1 MFTMSRYSLVLGAG
15 LFWAVSPAFSAT
27 WADSMFDELSKDFGS
42 VPRGPTLVHH
52 FRLVNNTKGPVS
64 ISNVRVSC
72 GCVSA
77 SALKTNLN
85 PGEETAILARMDST
99 RFIGPKNVTIY
110 VQFDR
115 PAYEEVRLWVQANG
129 RNDFNVS
136 PDSLAFGSIKR
147 TTAPSAAVA
156 ITFYGSPD
164 TQITEVKGESNYIQP
179 VVKAVKRGESEAS
192 FELTAKLRPD
202 TPVGKWYTDVWVK
215 TNNPSIPQIR
225 VPLTVEVESA
235 LSVSPEA
242 VSLGQVA
249 LNAESE
255 RRVIIRGVK
264 PFKIKSV
271 QGTDDQIAVRET
283 SDESKP
289 IHVLTVKL
297 KGTKAGEIDRTVKV
311 VTDLAEEGQIEFHV
325 NAEIMH

>member
-1 MFTMSRYSLVLGAG
+1 MSRYSLVLGAG
-15 LFWAVSPAFSAT
+15 LFWAASPAFSAT
-27 WADSMFDELSKDFGS
+27 WADSMFDSLSKDFGS

-64 ISNVRVSC
+64 IASVRVSC
-72 GCVSA
+72 GCVNA
-77 SALKTNLN
+77 TALKNYLN

-99 RFIGPKNVTIY
+99 RFTGPKSVTIY

-136 PDSLAFGSIKR
+136 PDALSFGSIKR
-147 TTAPSAAVA
+147 GVSPAASVNL
-156 ITFYGSPD
+156 TFYGSPD
-164 TQITEVKGESNYIQP
+164 TQITEIKGDSNYIQP
-179 VVKAVKRGESEAS
+179 AVKELRRTDGEVA
-192 FELTAKLRPD
+192 FEVTAKLRPD

-215 TNNPSIPQIR
+215 TNNASIPQVR

-249 LNAESE
+249 LNSESE
-255 RRVIIRGVK
+255 RRVIIRGAK
-264 PFKIKSV
+264 PFKIRTV
-271 QGTDDQIAVRET
+271 QGTDDDLVIRDSTE
-283 SDESKP
+283 ESKP
-289 IHVLTVKL
+289 IHVLTIKL
-297 KGTKAGEIDRTVKV
+297 KGAKAGTGDRTVKV
-311 VTDLAEEGQIEFHV
+311 ITDLAEEGQTEFRV
-325 NAEIMH
+325 SWEVMP